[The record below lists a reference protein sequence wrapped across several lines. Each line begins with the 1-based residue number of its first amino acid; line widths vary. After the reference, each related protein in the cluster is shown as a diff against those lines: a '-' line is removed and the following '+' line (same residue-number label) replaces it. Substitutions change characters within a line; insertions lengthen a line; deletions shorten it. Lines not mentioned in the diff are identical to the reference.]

1 VEKRLNIEGSF
12 SMTDKKPLKQLLMIP
27 GPTPIPTRILSAM
40 NHEMI
45 GHRGPVFSKI
55 LGEVIDG
62 LKWAY
67 QTKNDIMIYPCSGT
81 GGMEAAVVNVLSPG
95 DKTFHVNVGNF
106 GDRWVKIA
114 KAYGANVAE
123 LMVERGKAAD
133 PAALAAELAKDTN
146 KEIKAVFM
154 QQNETSTG
162 VINDIKALAEVVH
175 KSHPN
180 ALILV
185 DAVSGLLA
193 ADLKTDA
200 WGLDVVVSGSQKA
213 FMVPPG
219 IAAVSM
225 SKRAWQAYET
235 SKMPKHYWDIK
246 TQKKF
251 ADKGQTYTTPPES
264 IIFGMHESIKMI
276 KEEGLQNIF
285 ERHAKNKEI
294 VRTGFS
300 AIGCKLLADD
310 ASASPAVTA
319 IFPPD
324 GVDAEKV
331 RAESRNMFG
340 VELAPGQG
348 EMKGKLFRIG
358 HLGYV
363 SQLDLIAAIASIEL
377 LFERLGAKVEIGKG
391 VKAALEVI

>member
-1 VEKRLNIEGSF
+1 
-12 SMTDKKPLKQLLMIP
+12 MTNKKPLKQFLMIP

-45 GHRGPVFSKI
+45 GHRGPGFSKI

-62 LKWAY
+62 LKWSY
-67 QTKNDIMIYPCSGT
+67 QTKNDIMVFPCSGT
-81 GGMEAAVVNVLSPG
+81 GGLETAVVNTLSAG
-95 DKTFHVNVGNF
+95 DKSLHVNIGNF
-106 GDRWVKIA
+106 GDRWIKIA
-114 KAYGANVAE
+114 KTYGVDVTD
-123 LMVERGKAAD
+123 LKIERGKACD
-133 PAALAAELAKDTN
+133 PKELEAALAKDTK
-146 KEIKAVFM
+146 KEFKAVFM

-162 VINDIKALAEVVH
+162 VINDVKALAEVVH
-175 KSHPN
+175 ASHPE
-180 ALILV
+180 ALVLV

-225 SKRAWQAYET
+225 SKKAWDFYEKST
-235 SKMPKHYWDIK
+235 LPKHYWDIK
-246 TQKKF
+246 NQKKF
-251 ADKGQTYTTPPES
+251 ADKGQTYTTPPET

-276 KEEGLQNIF
+276 KEEGLENIF
-285 ERHAKNKEI
+285 KRHENNKNVLRSAMK
-294 VRTGFS
+294 

-310 ASASPAVTA
+310 DCASPAVTA

-324 GVDAEKV
+324 GIDAEKV
-331 RAESRNMFG
+331 RSEIRGQFG

-348 EMKGKLFRIG
+348 DLKGKLFRIG

-363 SQLDLIAAIASIEL
+363 DKLELVATIGALEL
-377 LFERLGAKVEIGKG
+377 LFSRLGAKIEIGTG
-391 VKAALEVI
+391 VKAALEQI

>member
-1 VEKRLNIEGSF
+1 MSD
-12 SMTDKKPLKQLLMIP
+12 TKPLKQFLMIP
-27 GPTPIPTRILSAM
+27 GPTPIPTRILAAM

-45 GHRGPVFSKI
+45 GHRGPGFSKI

-67 QTKNDIMIYPCSGT
+67 QTKNDIMVYPCSGT
-81 GGMEAAVVNVLSPG
+81 GGMETAVVNTLSAG
-95 DKTFHVNVGNF
+95 DKAFFVNIGNF

-114 KAYGANVAE
+114 KAYGVNVIE
-123 LMVERGKAAD
+123 LKVERGKAAD
-133 PAALAAELAKDTN
+133 PKALEAELNKNKDV
-146 KEIKAVFM
+146 KAVFM

-162 VINDIKALAEVVH
+162 VINDIEVLSKVAHAVVPDALV
-175 KSHPN
+175 
-180 ALILV
+180 LV

-200 WGLDVVVSGSQKA
+200 WGLDVVVAGSQKA

-219 IAAVSM
+219 IASVSM
-225 SKRAWQAYET
+225 SKKAWAAYEAST
-235 SKMPKHYWDIK
+235 LPKHYWDIK
-246 TQKKF
+246 NQKKF

-264 IIFGMHESIKMI
+264 IIFGMHEAVKII
-276 KEEGLQNIF
+276 KEEGLENVF
-285 ERHAKNKEI
+285 ARHANNRAIIRNGLK
-294 VRTGFS
+294 

-310 ASASPAVTA
+310 SCASPAVTA

-331 RAESRNMFG
+331 RSEIRNRFG

-348 EMKGKLFRIG
+348 DMKGKLFRIG

-363 SQLDLIAAIASIEL
+363 DKLELVATIGALEL
-377 LFERLGAKVEIGKG
+377 LFNQLGAKVEIGIG
-391 VKAALEVI
+391 VKAALASI